1 MCCLTR
7 ASQGGRPWESAVPPH
22 HLPASGLPQSQGTL
36 DAHSLF
42 FFFSFSHLLFLKWGF
57 PGGLDHKES
66 ACSAE
71 DLGLIPGSGRSPGE
85 GNGNPLQYYTFSL
98 EHWVKFSGPGQGGI
112 LSGPDQVLVI
122 HYSTAA
128 VPLKITVT
136 SSDLSL
142 ISFDLRLI
150 YSPWNTSF
158 TGFLGYLTLHILP
171 LPPWLFF
178 LHLSSCPWSSLHLFA
193 LFGVWGQA
201 QRCPFLFSTYT
212 HFCSCVDLTQCHGF
226 FESQNSRCMYPR
238 QLCCVSWVHLIDIQV
253 HVSKMELPVFPSK
266 FASLSAFPPKL
277 T

>member
-1 MCCLTR
+1 MISHCYQYPLSRSPPETAQFCLAPIEAHVLPDKGKSRGQTLRECCPSPPS
-7 ASQGGRPWESAVPPH
+7 ASIWTPPIPGNIGCTQ
-22 HLPASGLPQSQGTL
+22 LG
-36 DAHSLF
+36 
-42 FFFSFSHLLFLKWGF
+42 FFSFSHLLFLKWGF

-71 DLGLIPGSGRSPGE
+71 DLGLIPGPGRSPGE

-98 EHWVKFSGPGQGGI
+98 EHWVKFSGPGQGGN
-112 LSGPDQVLVI
+112 LSGPDKVLVI
-122 HYSTAA
+122 QYSTAA
-128 VPLKITVT
+128 APLKITVT

-150 YSPWNTSF
+150 YSPPWNTSF

-212 HFCSCVDLTQCHGF
+212 HTFVPVLISPSVVVFLKVRTPDACIQDS
-226 FESQNSRCMYPR
+226 YA
-238 QLCCVSWVHLIDIQV
+238 VSPEYI
-253 HVSKMELPVFPSK
+253 
-266 FASLSAFPPKL
+266 
-277 T
+277 